1 MTTSL
6 KNSPKKQIIN
16 FFRQQNIG
24 LECQKTNHI
33 SSILMN
39 GFQFSGEQTRMKL
52 NASKIKK

>member
-6 KNSPKKQIIN
+6 KNSPKKLKT